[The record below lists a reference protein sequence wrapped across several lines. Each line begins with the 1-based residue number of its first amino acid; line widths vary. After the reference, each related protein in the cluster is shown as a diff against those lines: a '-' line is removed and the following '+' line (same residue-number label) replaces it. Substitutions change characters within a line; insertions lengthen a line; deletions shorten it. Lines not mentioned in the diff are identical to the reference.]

1 MEHFHIFA
9 YLCAVGARILLCEI
23 SEQKEREEH
32 ATRMGTWQISKTHN
46 LMPHRDTEVSQLAI
60 SH

>member
-1 MEHFHIFA
+1 MKGSHIFA

-32 ATRMGTWQISKTHN
+32 ATRMGSWQISKARKLT
-46 LMPHRDTEVSQLAI
+46 PY
-60 SH
+60 